1 MCSDEQRRV
10 MEDLTEE
17 ITLHLGHEGEVGL
30 YQMRVEGK
38 AFHRKGAALT
48 QGQRHHMCIM

>member
-1 MCSDEQRRV
+1 
-10 MEDLTEE
+10 MEDLTEAM
-17 ITLHLGHEGEVGL
+17 TLHLGHEREVGL

-48 QGQRHHMCIM
+48 KGQRHHTCIM